1 MIILL
6 NRLSAPYIICVFNDI
21 PYYYRLNMD
30 IDKFFEAIFRFYY
43 GKVYSYAYRRLGSK
57 WAAEEVTQSIFEKL
71 WLHHNDILSRHSFHD
86 VADIN
91 GYIFAMTRNAVTDWY
106 RDNASIRQIQEE
118 FADRIVVEM
127 DLGSRLDLQRCM
139 KVIETT
145 VDSMPKARRRV
156 FVMSR
161 YQDIPNQRIATIL
174 GISKRTVEKH
184 INDALRQLRIE
195 IATQMA

>member
-1 MIILL
+1 
-6 NRLSAPYIICVFNDI
+6 
-21 PYYYRLNMD
+21 MD

-118 FADRIVVEM
+118 RPEAIRPVSVRMRHGLHNNRHAAYIGRPRKWADRRGI
-127 DLGSRLDLQRCM
+127 R
-139 KVIETT
+139 TT
-145 VDSMPKARRRV
+145 AAKATTKRGRRKGDTNE
-156 FVMSR
+156 
-161 YQDIPNQRIATIL
+161 YQ
-174 GISKRTVEKH
+174 
-184 INDALRQLRIE
+184 
-195 IATQMA
+195 